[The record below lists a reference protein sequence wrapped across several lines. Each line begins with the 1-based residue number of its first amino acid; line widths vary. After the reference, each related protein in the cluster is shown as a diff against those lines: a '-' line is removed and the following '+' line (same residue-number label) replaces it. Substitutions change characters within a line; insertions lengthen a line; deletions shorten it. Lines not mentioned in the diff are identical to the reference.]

1 MDCWDEIVYIISQI
15 PSAESLADTL
25 RALDGKYRLRDIGI
39 DEALRPELLDISSAI
54 RNRLTLARMR
64 RVLDFEG

>member
-1 MDCWDEIVYIISQI
+1 MAAFTC
-15 PSAESLADTL
+15 TL
-25 RALDGKYRLRDIGI
+25 RCGI